1 MASLNERLE
10 LVKRNLIEVVTEEE
24 LTEVLSASRPVSYM
38 GIEPSGPAH
47 LGTLM
52 MAGKA
57 DDLIRAGFYFKL
69 LLADWH
75 AFINDKFGG
84 NMNRIRLCGEY
95 LIHLFK
101 ALGVGSEGGIE
112 FVWASDI
119 VDSSE
124 YWEKV
129 IRIAKVSSLQRLR
142 RAMTIMGRREEEA
155 DMDSSKFFYPA
166 MQAADIF
173 HLEVDAALGGMDQRK
188 AHMLAR
194 DAAEKLGWKKPV
206 ALHTPLIPSLNL
218 SGRMDG
224 DILSLK
230 MSKSDPDSGV
240 LIHDSPEDI
249 RRKLK
254 KAYCPEGEV
263 ENNPVLDIS
272 RYIVFRWKDELLVTR
287 PEKWGGDIRYSSYKE
302 LENDFRAR
310 KLHPQDLK
318 NAVANALIEMLNPL
332 WRYFEQHPEVMAWL
346 SDEGNGEETFI

>member
-1 MASLNERLE
+1 MASVSERLE
-10 LVKRNLIEVVTEEE
+10 LIKRNLQEVVTEEE
-24 LTEVLSASRPVSYM
+24 LAEVLSSPRPISYM

-57 DDLIRAGFYFKL
+57 EDLIEAGFHFKL

-75 AFINDKFGG
+75 AFINDKFEGD
-84 NMNRIRLCGEY
+84 MERIRSCGEY
-95 LIHLFK
+95 LIHFFK
-101 ALGVGSEGGIE
+101 ALGVGKEGGIE
-112 FVWASDI
+112 FVWASDV
-119 VDSSE
+119 VDTST

-129 IRIAKVSSLQRLR
+129 IRIAKASSLQRLR

-155 DMDSSKFFYPA
+155 DLDSSKFFYPA

-173 HLEVDAALGGMDQRK
+173 HLEVDAALGGIDQRK

-206 ALHTPLIPSLNL
+206 ALHTPLIPALNL

-224 DILSLK
+224 DVLSIK
-230 MSKSDPDSGV
+230 MSKSDPDSGI

-263 ENNPVLDIS
+263 ENNPVLDIA
-272 RYIVFRWKDELLVTR
+272 RYIVFRWKGELRVLR
-287 PEKWGGDIRYSSYKE
+287 PEKWGGDVRYTTYKE
-302 LENDFRAR
+302 LESDFRER
-310 KLHPQDLK
+310 KLHPLDLK
-318 NAVANALIEMLNPL
+318 NSVADALIEVLDPL
-332 WRYFEQHPEVMAWL
+332 WRYFESHPKVMSWL
-346 SDEGNGEETFI
+346 SK